1 MDSLSGGRATEPS
14 ADPSASSSGDGAV
27 VYVGRDLEAMSFA
40 ENYHR
45 WILDRFRPYLGRR
58 LVEVGAGSGTFSEL
72 LLEGVVDSLDLVEPS
87 EAMYRLLEERARSF
101 GRAAVATHH
110 TTFGQ
115 VADRL
120 RDSAPDSVIYVNV
133 LEHVEDDVGELATV
147 HQTLSPGGRVF
158 LFVPAFRWLYGAF
171 DEQVGHY
178 RRYTEGELVEKCGRA
193 GFRVVASRYFDLFG
207 VLPWWV
213 KYRLLK
219 SDALEPGAVKL
230 YDRWV
235 VPVARRLEARRRP
248 PLGKNVLVVAE
259 RS

>member
-1 MDSLSGGRATEPS
+1 MDPLSASPATERS
-14 ADPSASSSGDGAV
+14 ANAPPADGPV

-45 WILDRFRPYLGRR
+45 WIRDRFRPYMGTR

-72 LLEGVVDSLDLVEPS
+72 LLEGAVDSLDLVEPS
-87 EAMYRLLEERARSF
+87 DAMYRLLEERARGF
-101 GRAAVATHH
+101 GGVSVTTHH
-110 TTFGQ
+110 AMFGQ
-115 VADRL
+115 VAERL
-120 RDSAPDSVIYVNV
+120 RDSAPDSIIYVNV
-133 LEHVEDDVGELATV
+133 LEHVADDVAELATIRD
-147 HQTLSPGGRVF
+147 TLSPGGRIF
-158 LFVPAFRWLYGAF
+158 LFVPALPHLYGAF

-178 RRYTEGELVEKCGRA
+178 RRYTKPELVEKCARA
-193 GFRVVASRYFDLFG
+193 GLRVIDARYFDLFG

-219 SDALEPGAVKL
+219 SDALEAGAVKL

-235 VPVARRLEARRRP
+235 VPAARLVEARLRP

-259 RS
+259 KS